1 MPYKIRTSPI
11 FQMLPESSKKTETKN
26 KYVRQMIFDLY
37 LKCVLVDNKVAD
49 SDEDNRLHCKEMT

>member
-1 MPYKIRTSPI
+1 
-11 FQMLPESSKKTETKN
+11 MLPESSKKTETKN

-37 LKCVLVDNKVAD
+37 LKYVLVDNKVAD